1 MHQSKTENTG
11 FDLILKV
18 LIGSYFL
25 FLIPDF
31 HYSSFELSYYYLK
44 NKITIKLQMFST
56 SISNSLSPVAV
67 VVIQFLDKNRIAFPT

>member
-56 SISNSLSPVAV
+56 SYFKFSFSSGSSSNTVS
-67 VVIQFLDKNRIAFPT
+67 